1 MKSNSSLNGS
11 YTKVGF
17 PSGAPVAQ
25 GEETSMIDVATNAA
39 ILNFGISTSSG
50 VKRWPFMTT
59 AMTANKRRIQ
69 ELLRKG
75 SIKVYEEKSTAK
87 QVLGIIGE
95 DMVGKIQDEM
105 RNISTPREED
115 STIKAKKG
123 VSNPTINTGQMLN
136 SVTHKEV
143 INE

>member
-1 MKSNSSLNGS
+1 MKANRSLNGS

-17 PSGAPVAQ
+17 PSGSAVAQ

-39 ILNFGISTSSG
+39 ILNFGITTASG
-50 VKRWPFMTT
+50 VKRWPFMTN
-59 AMTANKRRIQ
+59 AMTANKRTIQ
-69 ELLRKG
+69 ESLRNG
-75 SIKVYEEKSTAK
+75 SVKVYEEKSTAR

-105 RNISTPREED
+105 RNISSPQEEA

-123 VSNPTINTGQMLN
+123 VSNPTINTGQMIN

-143 INE
+143 LK